1 MEATDCPYYLPSRP
15 HKELQAR
22 LPIQTSPLFT
32 SLPTLIFFLNI
43 PRGLNTIF
51 GYVISLPKTAQ
62 WLPQMFTSQASKW
75 HSTYIPSPAQNPLS
89 SKSIGLIPLHT
100 IYYLFLRM
108 ALNLWSSRFSSRV
121 PENISLCSQAQL
133 AYLFV
138 YLFITIICSSSASS
152 HLPRLS
158 FSMLTCK
165 ACSNFSMKDWCHPN
179 LCHTFFYQ
187 SI

>member
-1 MEATDCPYYLPSRP
+1 MKPRVSTDLNHLNSTVTPWIMKTSNVSVHKAMEATDCPYYLPSRP

-22 LPIQTSPLFT
+22 LPIQTSPLLT

-100 IYYLFLRM
+100 I
-108 ALNLWSSRFSSRV
+108 
-121 PENISLCSQAQL
+121 
-133 AYLFV
+133 
-138 YLFITIICSSSASS
+138 LFIPQDGPELVI
-152 HLPRLS
+152 LPLQ
-158 FSMLTCK
+158 L
-165 ACSNFSMKDWCHPN
+165 
-179 LCHTFFYQ
+179 
-187 SI
+187 